1 MQIRGINNFNLP
13 LLVASS
19 SALTQSAATSRIAA
33 NLHILILSMSGKSFT
48 FITIENREIDFFL
61 RAINRFN

>member
-1 MQIRGINNFNLP
+1 MQIRGINNFDLP

-33 NLHILILSMSGKSFT
+33 NLHILILSMSGKNFT
-48 FITIENREIDFFL
+48 FITIENREIDFFSQS
-61 RAINRFN
+61 NQSF